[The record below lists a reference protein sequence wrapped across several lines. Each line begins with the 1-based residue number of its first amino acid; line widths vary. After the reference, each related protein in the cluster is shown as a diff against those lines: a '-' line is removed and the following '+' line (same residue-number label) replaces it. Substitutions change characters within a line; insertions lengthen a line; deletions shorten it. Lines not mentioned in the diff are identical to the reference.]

1 MASFDALGVAPDLV
15 AALRARGITVP
26 LPIQALTITDALAGR
41 DVCGKA
47 KTGSG
52 KTLAFGLPLIERTS
66 RSKPRRPRGL
76 VLVPTRELANQVSEV
91 LTVLAQTRGLRVA
104 AVYGGTSLDRQV
116 KALRRGV
123 DLMIATP
130 GRLIDLG
137 ERGAVSVTDVRVLVL
152 DEADRMVDM
161 GFLPQ
166 VEWVLRRLPAEHQTL
181 LFSAT
186 LDHEVDRLVRTY
198 AHDPVHHEVASCK
211 PTVEEME
218 HRFLKVHD
226 KDKLKVAAAVAR
238 GVRRTL
244 VFVRTRRG
252 ADRLAVQF
260 RREGVTAGILHG
272 GLSQAARQRA
282 LHEFRTGRVGLLVAT
297 DVAARGLDID
307 GIDIVMHYDPPE
319 DRKAYL
325 HRSGRT
331 ARAGEKGMAVSL
343 LRGDQVADAK
353 RLCRQL
359 GIAQPLVEL
368 FSNDVRLADLTSQDW
383 ELPTEAATGT
393 DGRPLPIRAT
403 APRSHGRRRRQR

>member
-1 MASFDALGVAPDLV
+1 MTTFDALGVAPDLV

-26 LPIQALTITDALAGR
+26 LPVQALTIADALAGR

-47 KTGSG
+47 QTGSG

-66 RSKPRRPRGL
+66 RAKPGRPRGL

-91 LTVLAQTRGLRVA
+91 LTGLARIRGLRVA
-104 AVYGGTSLDRQV
+104 AVYGGTSIDRQT

-137 ERGAVSVTDVRVLVL
+137 ERGEVAVTDVRVLVL
-152 DEADRMVDM
+152 DEADRMADM

-166 VEWVLRRLPAEHQTL
+166 VEWVLSRLPAKRQTL

-186 LDHEVDRLVRTY
+186 LDREVDRLVRTY
-198 AHDPVHHEVASCK
+198 IHDPIHHEVASAN

-218 HRFLKVHD
+218 HRFLKVHGT
-226 KDKLKVAAAVAR
+226 DKLKVAAVVAR
-238 GVRRTL
+238 GAERTL

-252 ADRLAVQF
+252 ADRLAGQF
-260 RREGVTAGILHG
+260 HREGVTAGVLHG
-272 GLSQAARQRA
+272 GLTQAARQRA
-282 LHEFRTGRVGLLVAT
+282 LREFRTGRVGLLVAT

-307 GIDIVMHYDPPE
+307 GIDVVIHYDPPE
-319 DRKAYL
+319 DHKAYL

-331 ARAGEKGMAVSL
+331 ARAGEAGMAVSL
-343 LRGDQVADAK
+343 LQTDQVADAK
-353 RLCRQL
+353 RLCRRL
-359 GIAQPLVEL
+359 GIAQPLVDL
-368 FSNDVRLADLTSQDW
+368 LSNDARLADLASQDW
-383 ELPTEAATGT
+383 GLTEAATGT
-393 DGRPLPIRAT
+393 DGRPVPVQAT
-403 APRSHGRRRRQR
+403 AARPHGRRRR